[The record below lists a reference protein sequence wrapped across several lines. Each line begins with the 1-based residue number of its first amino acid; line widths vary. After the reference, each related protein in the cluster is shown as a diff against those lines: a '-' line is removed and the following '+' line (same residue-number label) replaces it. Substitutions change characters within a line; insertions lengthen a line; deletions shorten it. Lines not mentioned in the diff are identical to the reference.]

1 MQRRSLTIAFVASP
15 IVLLSPHARAQG
27 LASLSN
33 ADASQGV
40 KAALESGALAA
51 VRLLG
56 VPDGFLAN
64 PKVRIPLPGALQDAA
79 KLLKAIGRKQQV
91 EDLEIAINRAA
102 ENAVPLARNL
112 LVNAV
117 KTMSVTDAKNILSG
131 GETSVTTFFADR
143 TRTPLSAEFLPVVKK
158 ATAKVDLAGKY
169 DSVAGKAAGLGL
181 VKKEDA
187 SIDHY
192 VTRKALDGLYLIIGE
207 EEKKLRAN
215 PVAAGSDILRKVF
228 GAIR

>member
-1 MQRRSLTIAFVASP
+1 VQ
-15 IVLLSPHARAQG
+15 
-27 LASLSN
+27 
-33 ADASQGV
+33 
-40 KAALESGALAA
+40 
-51 VRLLG
+51 
-56 VPDGFLAN
+56 DGFLAN
-64 PKVRIPLPGALQDAA
+64 PKVHIPLPGALQDAA

-91 EDLEIAINRAA
+91 EELEVAINRAA
-102 ENAVPLARNL
+102 ENAVPLAKNL

-131 GETSVTTFFADR
+131 GDTSVTTFFADR

-207 EEKKLRAN
+207 EEKKIRAN
-215 PVAAGSDILRKVF
+215 PLAAGSDILRKVF